1 MYDVAVIGGG
11 IVGAFCARELVGY
24 KLSVV
29 VLEAADDVCAGAS
42 RANSGIVHA
51 GFDAEYG
58 TLKAKFNIEGSNIM
72 ERVSDELG
80 VKFKRI
86 GALVTAQ
93 SGQEERIRH
102 LYENGLKNGV
112 KGLQMLDGDAARE
125 LEHNLSRNVVSALYA
140 PSAGIICPYGMTIA
154 AIGNAMDNG
163 AALKCGFK
171 VSSVDRTESGC
182 ALHSESGETICA
194 RMAVNC
200 AGYGAQRVAEL
211 FGDRSFKIGARK
223 GEYILLDKSAGAFV
237 SHTIFSVPTKAGK
250 GVLVTPTVDG
260 NLLVGPTSVE
270 EAEHDVAVRR
280 CGFEEI
286 RSKSARTVENIPFGQ
301 TITSFAGVRAYC
313 DRHDFIVEQSAVAK
327 ELYNVAGIESP
338 GLTSAPAIG
347 RYVAE
352 RIAEALGAEQNLR
365 FDPHRKSM
373 SWFAELDR
381 DGKNEVIK
389 RDPAYG
395 AIVCRCENVTLGEIL
410 EALRTE
416 PRPHTLDGIKLRTRA
431 GMGRCQGG
439 FCQPSVFNILMKE
452 YGYKAE
458 EVTKNGGKSYIITGG
473 EL

>member
-11 IVGAFCARELVGY
+11 IVGAFCARELVKY
-24 KLSVV
+24 KLSVAI
-29 VLEAADDVCAGAS
+29 LEAAEDVCAGAS

-51 GFDAEYG
+51 GFDAEHG
-58 TLKAKFNIEGSNIM
+58 TLKAKFNVAGSNIM
-72 ERVSDELG
+72 ERVCRELG

-86 GALVTAQ
+86 GAIVTAVD
-93 SGQEERIRH
+93 GQQDRIRH
-102 LYENGLKNGV
+102 LYENGLKNGI
-112 KGLQMLDGDAARE
+112 KGLQVLDGDAARE
-125 LEHNLSRNVVSALYA
+125 LEHNLSRDVVSALYA
-140 PSAGIICPYGMTIA
+140 PSGGIICPYGLTIA
-154 AIGNAMDNG
+154 AIGNAIDNG
-163 AALKCGFK
+163 ATLKCGFK
-171 VSSVDRTESGC
+171 VSAVNRTKSGC
-182 ALHSESGETICA
+182 ELASESGEKVSA
-194 RMAVNC
+194 RIVVNC

-211 FGDRSFKIGARK
+211 FGDESIKIGARK

-237 SHTIFSVPTKAGK
+237 SHTVFSVPTEAGK

-270 EAEHDVAVRR
+270 EADHDVSVRR
-280 CGFEEI
+280 VGFEEI
-286 RSKSARTVENIPFGQ
+286 KTKAARTVENIPFGQ

-313 DRHDFIVEQSAVAK
+313 DRHDFIVERSAVAV

-347 RYVAE
+347 QYVAE
-352 RIAEALGAEQNLR
+352 RIAEELNAAENR
-365 FDPHRKSM
+365 DFDPYRKSM

-389 RDPAYG
+389 RDPTYG
-395 AIVCRCENVTLGEIL
+395 KTVCRCENVTLGEIL
-410 EALRTE
+410 YALRTQ
-416 PRPHTLDGIKLRTRA
+416 PKPHTLDGIKLRTRA

-439 FCQPSVFNILMKE
+439 FCQPSVFDILMKE

-458 EVTKNGGKSYIITGG
+458 EVTKNGGRSYIITGG